1 MIHLENWS
9 FKLNVILKLWKSGR
23 KLNVDGHEV
32 KRIRK
37 KGKKGFGNCGC
48 GIGYLKNKRQLIKR
62 INLEIGMND
71 ELSI

>member
-9 FKLNVILKLWKSGR
+9 FKLNVILKLWKSQR

-37 KGKKGFGNCGC
+37 KGKKEFGNC
-48 GIGYLKNKRQLIKR
+48 IAFEIVVVELMRIK
-62 INLEIGMND
+62 
-71 ELSI
+71 